1 MSIEE
6 LAPSAAAKADWR
18 VPEAHVERIRARL
31 KETVDQGYFSGVSAC
46 AMPGDR
52 LLHVDSYG
60 VQDCAEANARPMGP
74 DTIFRIASST
84 TPTIGVAM
92 MLLHEE
98 GKWRLDDLVETHIPE
113 FKGLKVRAKDGS
125 LVDPV
130 QPMRMAHIMS
140 HSAGL
145 DRGFGG
151 LPPAAGQMPQRPKD
165 LRAMIEAMAAT
176 PLAYHPG
183 KRWLYGPSVD
193 VQGYIVEQLSGQRLD
208 HFMEERVFGPLGMKD
223 TGFSVKP
230 DAVDRVASIFKYEG
244 GKLERLNKPDP
255 AQIVKTPSFFAGGG
269 GLWST
274 PEDYRRFC
282 RMLQR
287 EGAIEGGGRLLRAE
301 SVRLMRVNVLEPQVY
316 VSAVQG
322 SIVPGCGFGLD
333 FAVVMHP
340 EARDDGMG
348 QDSYFWGG
356 AFGTYFWIDPTN
368 DLFVSGMVQI
378 QNGGAQHLGMKVE
391 YPDLKDETARLLYH
405 GRLS

>member
-6 LAPSAAAKADWR
+6 LAPARTGARAVPAANIEK
-18 VPEAHVERIRARL
+18 IRARL

-46 AMPGDR
+46 AVQGGR
-52 LLHVDSYG
+52 LLHFDSYG
-60 VQDCAEANARPMGP
+60 SQDCTEAAARPMGP
-74 DTIFRIASST
+74 DSIFRIASST
-84 TPTIGVAM
+84 KPTIGVGMM
-92 MLLHEE
+92 MLFEE
-98 GKWRLDDLVETHIPE
+98 GRWALDDLVEQHIPE

-125 LVDPV
+125 PVDPV
-130 QPMRMAHIMS
+130 QPMRMFHLMS

-151 LPPAAGQMPQRPKD
+151 LPPAAGQMPARPKD
-165 LRAMIEAMAAT
+165 LRAMIEAMAQT

-193 VQGYIVEQLSGQRLD
+193 VQGYVIEQLSGMRLDEFMEQRL
-208 HFMEERVFGPLGMKD
+208 FGPLGMKD

-230 DAVDRVASIFKYEG
+230 DAVDRVCSLFKYENG
-244 GKLERLNKPDP
+244 RLERINKPDA
-255 AQIVKTPSFFAGGG
+255 AQITRTPSFLAGGG

-282 RMLQR
+282 QFLLD
-287 EGAIEGGGRLLRAE
+287 EGEAPGGRLLQPE
-301 SVRLMRVNVLEPQVY
+301 TVRLMRRNVLEPQVY
-316 VSAVQG
+316 VSAVAG
-322 SIVPGCGFGLD
+322 SILPGCGFGLD
-333 FAVVMHP
+333 FAVVTHP
-340 EARDDGMG
+340 DKRADGMG

-391 YPDLKDETARLLYH
+391 YPDLKDETAHLLYH
-405 GRLS
+405 GRLP